1 MVLLW
6 LLRGSRA
13 TTSIARTGRPPDS
26 GDNVAVPVTNLTTA
40 RIRRRMVLGGLIHE
54 YQRAA

>member
-1 MVLLW
+1 VAIARLA
-6 LLRGSRA
+6 RY
-13 TTSIARTGRPPDS
+13 TSIARTGRPPDS